1 MQNTTNY
8 NMTIAEG
15 SDPVNLLTQCYP
27 NFNIID
33 GAMFANKQGS
43 IGTATEVTT
52 GTIHAIT
59 RSNSDANMFRFTAT
73 SAWTAGDTMT
83 LDGVGVT
90 VHLPDGTTPA
100 SGAYIIGAEVLCV
113 VNGSLVT
120 MFVGGAPQT
129 YVETFNSRSGDVTP
143 QASDYDGSMID
154 YDNTLSGLT
163 STDVQGAIDELASA
177 EPTGGVTYDLL
188 WTNPNPTADFAADTI
203 TLSESA
209 ANYDFL
215 VIEYKNSKTSTYR
228 GLFTV
233 PTDAQCT
240 LYFYS
245 DVFYTRN
252 ITAISGTSVTIDDA
266 KRIATYGA
274 AGTVSN
280 VALIPYK
287 IYGMKI

>member
-52 GTIHAIT
+52 GTIHAIS
-59 RSNSDANMFRFTAT
+59 RNNADANMFRFTAT

-120 MFVGGAPQT
+120 MYVGGAPQT
-129 YVETFNSRSGDVTP
+129 YVKTFNSRSNDVIP
-143 QASDYDGSMID
+143 QASDYDASMID
-154 YDNTLSGLT
+154 YDNTLSGLS
-163 STDVQGAIDELASA
+163 STDTQGAIDELAGM
-177 EPTGGVTYDLL
+177 TGGVSIIED
-188 WTNPNPTADFAADTI
+188 WVNPDPNADFGAQTVVISSDD
-203 TLSESA
+203 
-209 ANYDFL
+209 YDFL
-215 VIEYKNSKTSTYR
+215 LWDVIYTGGYHITQIVPKGSGFILNISAVSSGSYISAIQRNATRSSDTAYAVGVAYEQNSGSTRQTNNALMKPNKVYR
-228 GLFTV
+228 IKL
-233 PTDAQCT
+233 
-240 LYFYS
+240 
-245 DVFYTRN
+245 
-252 ITAISGTSVTIDDA
+252 
-266 KRIATYGA
+266 
-274 AGTVSN
+274 
-280 VALIPYK
+280 
-287 IYGMKI
+287 